1 MIWVT
6 DLQTGKKVAVNPQYV
21 VAVFIA
27 AEGPSEGKTIIN
39 LTTGQLAVEESD
51 FDVVAMIIDNK

>member
-6 DLQTGKKVAVNPQYV
+6 DLVTGNKVAINPDYV

-27 AEGPSEGKTIIN
+27 AEGPSEGNTIIN
-39 LTTGQLAVEESD
+39 LTTGQLAVKESD
-51 FDVVAMIIDNK
+51 VEVVSAITAH

>member
-6 DLQTGKKVAVNPQYV
+6 DLQTGNKVAINPQYV

-27 AEGPSEGKTIIN
+27 AEGPTEGNTIIN
-39 LTTGQLAVEESD
+39 LTTGQLAVKESD
-51 FDVVAMIIDNK
+51 IDVVNAILAQ